1 MRHDETGL
9 KVVYDTEA
17 DVLYV
22 TCGTPEYTE
31 YIEHSEDVILR
42 LDPDTKRLVGVTII
56 GFSGHF
62 EKVDLNLSDS
72 NLSFR
77 REP

>member
-1 MRHDETGL
+1 MQCAENGM
-9 KVVYDTEA
+9 KIVYDDKV

-42 LDPDTKRLVGVTII
+42 LDPDTKRLVGITII
-56 GFSGHF
+56 DFSRYCG
-62 EKVDLNLSDS
+62 KANLS
-72 NLSFR
+72 LSIKR
-77 REP
+77 QP